1 MKPTLQADC
10 EGTLRFEGAP
20 GRAVGR
26 AAGFD
31 TEGRDR

>member
-10 EGTLRFEGAP
+10 EGTLRFEGTR
-20 GRAVGR
+20 GRAIGR

-31 TEGRDR
+31 TKGRDR

>member
-10 EGTLRFEGAP
+10 EGTLRFEGTP

-31 TEGRDR
+31 TESRDR

>member
-10 EGTLRFEGAP
+10 ESTLSFEARRN
-20 GRAVGR
+20 RAIGR
-26 AAGFD
+26 AAGID